1 MDRSS
6 DANAPRPSSSAR
18 PPGRFRLFDLR
29 PGEFA
34 LVAWSCAYFFFV
46 LSSYYCIRP
55 VRDAFGLSGDDTEL
69 RWLFRT
75 TLVVMIA
82 VNPAFSWLVA
92 RFPRRVFIPAS
103 YLFFAANLLVFFLL
117 FAATREGEAVAVRRI
132 FYVWVSVF
140 NLFVVSVF
148 WAFMADLFSVEQ
160 SKRLY
165 GLIAVGGTMGAVIGA
180 GFPWLLAERL
190 GAIIMLPISITLL
203 LLACLC
209 MLRLNRLSMRRRA
222 TSSAAGAGDADADA
236 PQPPDRAIGGSP
248 LAGVTHFLRSPYL
261 LGIGAFILFYTVL
274 STLLYFVQADIVREA
289 FDDRAARTAFFG
301 KVDVF
306 VNTLTALIQIF
317 LTGRIM
323 RTFGV
328 GLTLGLL
335 PVVYLI
341 GFSALALAMAPA
353 TAGLLSALN
362 VIVMFQVGRRAANY
376 ALARPARESLF
387 TVVKREEKY
396 KAKNLIDTFVYRAGD
411 AIGTI
416 PLSWLAIPLAVVWF
430 VLSLG
435 LGRRQRQL
443 SAARQTTG

>member
-1 MDRSS
+1 MDRPA
-6 DANAPRPSSSAR
+6 DANDPRPSSPPR

-29 PGEFA
+29 PGELA

-46 LSSYYCIRP
+46 LCSYYCIRP

-92 RFPRRVFIPAS
+92 RFPRRVFIPVS

-117 FAATREGEAVAVRRI
+117 FAATKEGEAVWARRT

-165 GLIAVGGTMGAVIGA
+165 GLIAVGGTIGAVAGA
-180 GFPWLLAERL
+180 SFPWLLAEHI
-190 GAIIMLPISITLL
+190 GAVTMLPISITLL

-209 MLRLNRLSMRRRA
+209 MLRLNHLSMRRWGSRR
-222 TSSAAGAGDADADA
+222 AAGDDSA
-236 PQPPDRAIGGSP
+236 PAEVKDRVIGGSP

-261 LGIGAFILFYTVL
+261 LGIGAFILLYTVL

-289 FDDRAARTAFFG
+289 FEDRAARTAFFG
-301 KVDVF
+301 KIDVF
-306 VNTLTALIQIF
+306 TNTLTALIQIF
-317 LTGRIM
+317 VTGRLM
-323 RTFGV
+323 RTLGV

-335 PVVYLI
+335 PIVYVI
-341 GFSALALAMAPA
+341 GFGALALATAPA
-353 TAGLLSALN
+353 TAALLPALG
-362 VIVMFQVGRRAANY
+362 VIVAFQVGRRAANY

-416 PLSWLAIPLAVVWF
+416 PMSWLAIPLAVVWF

-443 SAARQTTG
+443 SAVRRTAG